1 MQAQT
6 LNGATPN
13 RRTRAVSPE
22 ASEKYREALGLI
34 QGLVKTIKSYRIY
47 ALNNPILTK
56 FINEIHRRLTSYLEK
71 HGSFR
76 LSIDEFAFIVDE
88 EVIYENKNMAESLP
102 FLMHRNGLRELW
114 FDDGLSHPELL
125 DFLKTFR
132 SYEILKEGHE
142 DLFTLLWDREFS
154 HIHFWATDDF
164 LWAPIDIAQDMK
176 DVVEKM
182 EMDTAE
188 QKKVESGP
196 TTPFWLFENG
206 DLDEISDKVPR
217 EIQQVDYINL
227 LMILLEFARRPGADP
242 KMFELAVTFFSRVL
256 DGLLYAQELKRLIK
270 ILSVTKILLRD
281 LRLDPKE
288 VEFIRRITDHLG
300 EPQSTERLMASLA
313 RFKDLDQEQLQ
324 QYLVLLSK
332 NAVAPLCNAWLRMES
347 PGARMAISN
356 ALVELGKQA
365 IPTLGSFLA
374 RPQSGLVRTLVNV
387 LGKIGKDECI
397 PYIARVKGHRDPR
410 VRNEVLH
417 ALSLFNHQ
425 DTKAPLVT
433 FLGDPDMQ
441 IRMNASKVLA
451 KRLGAEALP
460 YLGPLILSKEF
471 EKRELEEK
479 KAFVEALGK
488 IGAPDSVRILEEILD
503 RRTWKRMKSHVEAV
517 LASMDLNEAN
527 VALAKWKKARSR
539 WPFRF

>member
-1 MQAQT
+1 
-6 LNGATPN
+6 
-13 RRTRAVSPE
+13 
-22 ASEKYREALGLI
+22 
-34 QGLVKTIKSYRIY
+34 
-47 ALNNPILTK
+47 
-56 FINEIHRRLTSYLEK
+56 
-71 HGSFR
+71 
-76 LSIDEFAFIVDE
+76 
-88 EVIYENKNMAESLP
+88 MAESLP
-102 FLMHRNGLRELW
+102 FLMHGNGLRELW
-114 FDDGLSHPELL
+114 FDDGLGYPELL

-142 DLFTLLWDREFS
+142 DLVTLLWDREFP
-154 HIHFWATDDF
+154 HIHFSATDDF
-164 LWAPIDIAQDMK
+164 LWASIDIPEDMK
-176 DVVEKM
+176 GIVEKM

-188 QKKVESGP
+188 QKTVESEP
-196 TTPFWLFENG
+196 TTPFWFFENG
-206 DLDEISDKVPR
+206 DLDEISDKVLR

-227 LMILLEFARRPGADP
+227 LMILLEVARCPREGP

-256 DGLLYAQELKRLIK
+256 DGLLYSQELKRLIK
-270 ILSVTKILLRD
+270 ILSVTRILLRD

-324 QYLVLLSK
+324 QYLVLLST

-347 PGARMAISN
+347 PGARTAISN
-356 ALVELGKQA
+356 ALVELGKRA

-374 RPQSGLVRTLVNV
+374 RPQSSLVCTVVNV

-397 PYIARVKGHRDPR
+397 PYIARVKGHRDPT

-425 DTKAPLVT
+425 DAKAPLMT
-433 FLGDPDMQ
+433 FLSDPDMQ
-441 IRMNASKVLA
+441 IRMNASKILA
-451 KRLGAEALP
+451 KRLEVEALP

-471 EKRELEEK
+471 EKREIEEK

-488 IGAPDSVRILEEILD
+488 IGAPDSVRILEELLD
-503 RRTWKRMKSHVEAV
+503 RRSWKQMKSHVEAV
-517 LASMDLNEAN
+517 LASIDLNEAKA
-527 VALAKWKKARSR
+527 ALAKWKKGRRR
-539 WPFRF
+539 WSFPF